1 MPVLSL
7 WVSKNFCQR
16 NLEALGTMTTVK
28 TPHDLLAAVPFL
40 IGYHPTDSL
49 VLISVKSDSLEM
61 AMRVD
66 FPINPPEGA
75 YQLLAAHLK
84 QDHAEGALLV
94 AYEPADCDFGPEVLR
109 NAADAVAALDI
120 PIRELMLIRNGR
132 WKSMICSD
140 ESCCPPDGNPIEDF
154 HNSRIT
160 AEQVANGKVL
170 PFLDSEGLTHSIAP
184 TIFARDINWNAQ
196 VIGFR
201 IDPEANNLNE
211 LQRDGAE
218 SVLLLAD
225 FYIQQGFCKDYDLIA
240 RVLGR
245 LTDVQVR
252 DFALGCHSDQTL
264 NAYWAMWRDLLR
276 IAPPKFVAPVA
287 SLFAAIA
294 YENGE
299 GALAHRA
306 LDRAIEDEP
315 EYSLSRLL
323 RRVFSSGWPPSG
335 FAQLRS
341 ELHPRV
347 TKTIFG

>member
-1 MPVLSL
+1 
-7 WVSKNFCQR
+7 
-16 NLEALGTMTTVK
+16 MTTVK

-49 VLISVKSDSLEM
+49 VLISVKSDALEM
-61 AMRVD
+61 AMRID
-66 FPINPPEGA
+66 FPLNPPEGA
-75 YQLLAAHLK
+75 YQLLASHLK
-84 QDHAEGALLV
+84 RDGAEGALLV
-94 AYEPADCDFGPEVLR
+94 AYEPANCDIGPEVLQ
-109 NAADAVAALDI
+109 NAADAVAALEI
-120 PIRELMLIRNGR
+120 PIRELMLVRNGR
-132 WKSMICSD
+132 WRSIICSD
-140 ESCCPPDGNPIEDF
+140 ENCCPPEGNLIEDF
-154 HNSRIT
+154 NNSRIA
-160 AEQVANGKVL
+160 AEQVANGKIL
-170 PFLDSEGLTHSIAP
+170 PFQDSEGLTHSIAP
-184 TIFARDINWNAQ
+184 TQIANDINWNAQ

-201 IDPEANNLNE
+201 VDPEANNLNQ
-211 LQRDGAE
+211 LQRDGAD

-225 FYIQQGFCKDYDLIA
+225 FYIQKGQCKDYDLIA

-245 LTDVQVR
+245 LTDIQVR
-252 DFALGCHSDQTL
+252 DFALGCHSAETL
-264 NAYWAMWRDLLR
+264 EAYWAMWRDLLR

-306 LDRAIEDEP
+306 LDRAIEDDP

-335 FAQLRS
+335 FAQLRA

-347 TKTIFG
+347 TASIFEQ

>member
-1 MPVLSL
+1 
-7 WVSKNFCQR
+7 
-16 NLEALGTMTTVK
+16 MTTVK

-61 AMRVD
+61 AMRID

-75 YQLLAAHLK
+75 YQLLATHLK
-84 QDHAEGALLV
+84 RDNAEGALLV
-94 AYEPADCDFGPEVLR
+94 AYEPAGCQEGPEVLR

-120 PIRELMLIRNGR
+120 PIRELMLVRGGR
-132 WKSMICSD
+132 WRSMICSD
-140 ESCCPPDGNPIEDF
+140 ESCCPADGNPIEDF
-154 HNSRIT
+154 SNSRIA
-160 AEQVANGKVL
+160 AEQVASGKVL
-170 PFLDSEGLTHSIAP
+170 PFTNSEGLTHSISP
-184 TIFARDINWNAQ
+184 TIFAKDINWNAQ

-201 IDPEANNLNE
+201 VDPDASNLNE

-225 FYIQQGFCKDYDLIA
+225 FYIQNGFCKDYDLIA

-245 LTDVQVR
+245 LTDIQVR
-252 DFALGCHSDQTL
+252 DFALGCHTDETL

-287 SLFAAIA
+287 SLFASIA

-335 FAQLRS
+335 FAQLRT

-347 TKTIFG
+347 TQTIFGDIAS

>member
-1 MPVLSL
+1 
-7 WVSKNFCQR
+7 
-16 NLEALGTMTTVK
+16 MTTVK

-61 AMRVD
+61 AMRID

-75 YQLLAAHLK
+75 YQLLASHLK
-84 QDHAEGALLV
+84 RDHAESALLV
-94 AYEPADCDFGPEVLR
+94 AYEPVGNTDGPEVLR
-109 NAADAVAALDI
+109 NAADAIAAIDI
-120 PIRELMLIRNGR
+120 PIRELMLVRNGR
-132 WKSMICSD
+132 WRSILCSD
-140 ESCCPPDGNPIEDF
+140 EKCCPESGNEIEDF
-154 HNSRIT
+154 SNSRIA

-170 PFLDSEGLTHSIAP
+170 PFKDCEGLTHSIAP
-184 TIFARDINWNAQ
+184 TLFARDINWNAQ

-201 IDPEANNLNE
+201 IDPDANNLNE

-225 FYIQQGFCKDYDLIA
+225 FYIQNGFCKDYDLIA

-245 LTDVQVR
+245 LSDIQVR
-252 DFALGCHSDQTL
+252 DFALGCHTDQTL
-264 NAYWAMWRDLLR
+264 SAYWAMWRDLLR

-306 LDRAIEDEP
+306 LDRAIEDDS

-347 TKTIFG
+347 TNTIFG

>member
-1 MPVLSL
+1 
-7 WVSKNFCQR
+7 
-16 NLEALGTMTTVK
+16 MTTVK

-61 AMRVD
+61 AMRID

-75 YQLLAAHLK
+75 YRLLASHLK
-84 QDHAEGALLV
+84 RDHAEGALLV
-94 AYEPADCDFGPEVLR
+94 AYEPEGNTDGPEVLR
-109 NAADAVAALDI
+109 NAADAVIASEI
-120 PIRELMLIRNGR
+120 PIRELMLVRNGR
-132 WKSMICSD
+132 WRSLLCTD
-140 ESCCPPDGNPIEDF
+140 EKCCPPEGNEIQDF
-154 HNSRIT
+154 QNSRIA
-160 AEQVANGKVL
+160 AEQVASGKVL
-170 PFLDSEGLTHSIAP
+170 PYSDSEGLTHSIAP
-184 TIFARDINWNAQ
+184 TLFAKDINWNAQ

-201 IDPEANNLNE
+201 VDPEANNLSE

-225 FYIQQGFCKDYDLIA
+225 FYIQNGACKDYDLIA
-240 RVLGR
+240 LVLGR

-252 DFALGCHSDQTL
+252 DFALGCHNDETL
-264 NAYWAMWRDLLR
+264 DAYWTMWRDLLR

-306 LDRAIEDEP
+306 LDRAIEDDN

-335 FAQLRS
+335 FAQLRA